1 MAEPDPRTLICFS
14 GGKDSTAMLLRML
27 ELGEKIHGIAFADT
41 KREFPEL
48 YDYIEFMQGYLDEHY
63 PHLRAEGV
71 VIEMLEPV
79 HDFDEWMNGKAE
91 RGRHEGK
98 VRGLPLHTF
107 PCWYARNAKLRPLEN
122 KKRDGNFDISCVGIA
137 IDESHRTSLVD
148 PGLRYPLCEWGWTEQ
163 DCIEYLEKLG
173 IPNPLYKVFA
183 RLGCFH
189 CHKQGLASWWG
200 VWKNYPDLWQKSVK
214 LDEAGAAIDGR
225 RLRPD
230 STPLTDLAERFEK
243 GFVPEGKYEG
253 DCQTC
258 KAVAFNAVG
267 LVGMEEFFEIDDAL
281 EKDFIIKQARADAF
295 KRAAEKKRRE
305 KDTKHD
311 GLNLKRTKQ
320 TMDSMF
326 DCTTDED
333 DDGGVCEI

>member
-1 MAEPDPRTLICFS
+1 MTDPEKRTLVCFS

-27 ELGEKIHGIAFADT
+27 EIGEPVHGIAFADT
-41 KREFPEL
+41 LREFPEL
-48 YDYIEFMQGYLDEHY
+48 YEYIEFIQGYLDEHY
-63 PHLRAEGV
+63 PQLRKDGI
-71 VIEMLEPV
+71 VIEMLQPV

-122 KKRDGNFDISCVGIA
+122 HKRDGKFDVSCVGIA

-148 PGLRYPLCEWGWTEQ
+148 PGLRYPLCEWGWTEP
-163 DCIEYLEKLG
+163 DCIKYLEDKG

-200 VWKNYPDLWQKSVK
+200 VWKNYPDLWQQSVA

-225 RLRPD
+225 RLRSD
-230 STPLTDLAERFEK
+230 SEPLTDLAKRFEG

-267 LVGMEEFFEIDDAL
+267 LVGMDEFFEIDDTI
-281 EKDFIIKQARADAF
+281 EKDFMI
-295 KRAAEKKRRE
+295 RAARIAQYKREGEIKRGHLE
-305 KDTKHD
+305 NRHD
-311 GLNLKRTKQ
+311 GLKLNQTKK

-326 DCTTDED
+326 DCTTDE
-333 DDGGVCEI
+333 GEGEP